1 MLIQK
6 PRNTEAS
13 VLRGLFIQVIMK
25 KVGIIG
31 GSGFIG
37 SYITKAFLDNGFL
50 VKVSATD
57 IKREDKYKHLVT
69 LNRSENLHIS
79 ELDVM
84 NKAVLQ
90 DFVFDCDI
98 VIHAGTPFFLDFHDA
113 KKQLFEPTI
122 TGTENFLEVVSQ
134 TPGIEKVVFIASVAA
149 WNTNFP
155 LPAGT
160 KSFTHT
166 FDENDIRFTSTESH
180 PYAQAKFMANQA
192 VEKFIKDNPNLSFE
206 ISTVSPVMVMGKAM
220 SNRED
225 STSTGLQFLI
235 KNKIAPD
242 DFIKA
247 LYDNDV
253 PFAIVDVEDV
263 ANATFKTATTME
275 LHGKDYLLSSETY
288 KVSDVSAMLNN
299 QEPKEKPSIVYK
311 NDLAKKELGVR
322 FRAVKETLN
331 NYAN

>member
-1 MLIQK
+1 
-6 PRNTEAS
+6 
-13 VLRGLFIQVIMK
+13 MK

-37 SYITKAFLDNGFL
+37 SYITKAFLNNGFL

-57 IKREDKYKHLVT
+57 IKREEKYKHLMT
-69 LNRSENLHIS
+69 LDNANNLHIS
-79 ELDVM
+79 ELDVL
-84 NKAVLQ
+84 NKTALQ

-98 VIHAGTPFFLDFHDA
+98 IIHGGTPFILDFQDA
-113 KKQLFEPTI
+113 KKQLFDPTI
-122 TGTENFLEVVSQ
+122 KGTENFLEVISQ

-160 KSFTHT
+160 KTFSDT
-166 FDENDIRFTSTESH
+166 FDENDTRFTSSESH
-180 PYAQAKFMANQA
+180 PYAQAKFMANQV
-192 VEKFIKDNPNLSFE
+192 VEKFIKDNPNLPFE
-206 ISTVSPVMVMGKAM
+206 ISTVSPVAVMGPSM
-220 SNRED
+220 SSRED
-225 STSTGLQFLI
+225 STSSGLQFLI

-263 ANATFKTATTME
+263 ANAIFKVATTNG
-275 LHGKDYLLSSETY
+275 LHGKDYLLTSETY
-288 KVSDVSAMLNN
+288 KVSDISAMLNH
-299 QEPKEKPSIVYK
+299 QETREKASIVYK
-311 NDLAKKELGVR
+311 NDLAKKDLGIQ
-322 FRAVKETLN
+322 FRPAKETLN
-331 NYAN
+331 NYSNLDQ